1 METRYS
7 MLKGLRKKYKV
18 TQKFIA
24 EILEIRTN
32 VYQGYEYG
40 NRELPIKHAK
50 RLGRFF
56 QFDWWL
62 LYED

>member
-7 MLKGLRKKYKV
+7 RLKDLRNKYKL
-18 TQKFIA
+18 TQRFIA
-24 EILEIRTN
+24 ELLEIRTN

-40 NRELPIKHAK
+40 NRELPVKYAK

-56 QFDWWL
+56 QFDWWE